1 MNRIDDDLPLGRVSE
16 IPDVASP
23 ELLRGVPRAIART
36 ALGIGASLPFHGYDR
51 WNAYELSW
59 LDPRGKPA
67 VATAQLR
74 YSCESPRIVESKS
87 LKLYLGSLHLT
98 RFADV
103 DGVRERIARDLET
116 TCGSAV
122 RVRIDPSMHFDPAEI
137 GDLPGTCIDGLALDV
152 ETYEPDPSLLALR
165 SGAAG
170 DVEETIH
177 THLLR
182 SNCPV
187 TGQPDWASL
196 LVRYRGP
203 AIDHASLLRYV
214 ISYRRHT
221 GFHEAC
227 VERIFVDLSQRCRT
241 RALTVA
247 AYYTRRGGLD
257 INPFRSDFEAE
268 APAVRLRR
276 Q

>member
-1 MNRIDDDLPLGRVSE
+1 MSE
-16 IPDVASP
+16 IPDVPSP
-23 ELLRGVPRAIART
+23 HLLRGVPRSLAR
-36 ALGIGASLPFHGYDR
+36 ASLGLAESLPFHGHDR

-59 LDPRGKPA
+59 IDPRGKPV
-67 VATAQLR
+67 VATGELR
-74 YSCESPRIVESKS
+74 YPCESPRIVESKS

-98 RFADV
+98 PFEDAAQ
-103 DGVRERIARDLET
+103 VRERIARDLEPI
-116 TCGSAV
+116 CGAAV
-122 RVRIDPSMHFDPAEI
+122 QVRIDPSMHFDASRI
-137 GDLPGTCIDGLALDV
+137 GDLPGVALDDLALDV
-152 ETYEPDPSLLALR
+152 DAYEPDPALLALR
-165 SGAAG
+165 AG
-170 DVEETIH
+170 SQAHPEEGVEETLH

-203 AIDHASLLRYV
+203 AIDHAALLRYV

-221 GFHEAC
+221 GFHEDC
-227 VERIFVDLSQRCRT
+227 VERIFVDVSRRCRT

-257 INPFRSDFEAE
+257 INPFRSDFETD
-268 APAVRLRR
+268 APTVRLCR